1 MKFRWLGHSAIE
13 LEDRG
18 KKIVVDPFTE
28 EPLESDIICLT
39 HGHSDHIGSTIDL
52 AKKYKKHNPRVIAIF
67 ELASYL
73 QSKGIDVIGMNIGGS
88 IIIDGIEIT
97 MVEARHS
104 SSIMEEGKIIYA
116 GEPCGY
122 VIKGSRTVY
131 HAGDTSLFSDMR
143 LIKEL
148 YAPDISFLPVGGFYT
163 MNERQA
169 VMAAELI
176 GSYKIVPIHYNT
188 FDLIKTDLKLLK
200 EKLGEMLFVPEKGKA
215 YEI

>member
-1 MKFRWLGHSAIE
+1 MKFRWLGHSAVE

-18 KKIVVDPFTE
+18 KRIAIDPFTE
-28 EPLESDIICLT
+28 EPLEPDIICLT
-39 HGHSDHIGSTIDL
+39 HGHSDHLGSTIDI
-52 AKKYKKHNPRVIAIF
+52 AKKYSPKVIAIF

-73 QSKGIDVIGMNIGGS
+73 QSKGIDATGMNIGGS

-104 SSIMEEGKIIYA
+104 SSIMEGEKIIYA
-116 GEPCGY
+116 GEPCGC
-122 VIKGSRTVY
+122 VIKGSRTAY
-131 HAGDTSLFSDMR
+131 HAGDTSLFSDMK

-163 MNERQA
+163 MDERQA
-169 VMAAELI
+169 LMAAELL

-188 FDLIKTDLKLLK
+188 FEPIKTDLRLLK
-200 EKLGEMLFVPEKGKA
+200 EKLGEKLFVPEKGRT
-215 YEI
+215 YEV

>member
-18 KKIVVDPFTE
+18 KKVVIDPFTE
-28 EPLESDIICLT
+28 EPLEPDIICLT
-39 HGHSDHIGSTIDL
+39 HGHSDHLGSAVDL
-52 AKKYKKHNPRVIAIF
+52 AKKYNPKVVAIF
-67 ELASYL
+67 ELANYL
-73 QSKGIDVIGMNIGGS
+73 QSKGIDAIGINMGGS
-88 IIIDGIEIT
+88 VIIDGIEIT
-97 MVEARHS
+97 MVEAKHS
-104 SSIMEEGKIIYA
+104 SGVMEGEKIIYA

-122 VIKGSRTVY
+122 VIKGSRTAY

-163 MNERQA
+163 MDERQA
-169 VMAAELI
+169 LMAAELL

-188 FDLIKTDLKLLK
+188 FEPIKTDLKLLK
-200 EKLGEMLFVPEKGKA
+200 EKLGEKLFLPEKGKV
-215 YEI
+215 YEV